1 MTTKAPSPVKK
12 APEASLEKAA
22 YASVN
27 GIPAQDQHD
36 LDRLAYCVWLW
47 LVAQRDSLEHAVR
60 NAGAR
65 LQVSEEEAVKKI
77 RENLQ
82 QQGITPQA

>member
-12 APEASLEKAA
+12 APETSLEKAA
-22 YASVN
+22 YASVA

-36 LDRLAYCVWLW
+36 LDRLAYNVWLW
-47 LVAQRDSLEHAVR
+47 LTMRRDSLEHAVR
-60 NAGAR
+60 SAGAR
-65 LQVSEEEAVKKI
+65 LQVNEEEAVRKI
-77 RENLQ
+77 RESLQ

>member
-1 MTTKAPSPVKK
+1 MTTKAPSSVKK

-22 YASVN
+22 YASVE
-27 GIPAQDQHD
+27 GIPAQDPHD
-36 LDRLAYCVWLW
+36 LDRLAYNVWLW
-47 LVAQRDSLEHAVR
+47 LTTRRDSLEHAVR
-60 NAGAR
+60 SAGAR

-82 QQGITPQA
+82 RQGITPQA

>member
-1 MTTKAPSPVKK
+1 MTTKAPSTVRK
-12 APEASLEKAA
+12 APETSLEKAA
-22 YASVN
+22 YASVE

-47 LVAQRDSLEHAVR
+47 LTTKRDSLEHTVR
-60 NAGAR
+60 SAGAR
-65 LQVSEEEAVKKI
+65 LQVSEEEAVKRI
-77 RENLQ
+77 REKLQ